1 MLIVHGNIETVSPI
15 IAEVLVGEGLPQAM
29 NAALIAAAPGV
40 IAALDALVRMLNGD
54 ADFTAGQIDD
64 AIREGIT
71 ALQRAGVYE

>member
-15 IAEVLVGEGLPQAM
+15 IAEILVGEGLPQAM

-40 IAALDALVRMLNGD
+40 IAALDALVRLLNGP

-64 AIREGIT
+64 AIRDGIT
-71 ALQRAGVYE
+71 ALQEAGVYE